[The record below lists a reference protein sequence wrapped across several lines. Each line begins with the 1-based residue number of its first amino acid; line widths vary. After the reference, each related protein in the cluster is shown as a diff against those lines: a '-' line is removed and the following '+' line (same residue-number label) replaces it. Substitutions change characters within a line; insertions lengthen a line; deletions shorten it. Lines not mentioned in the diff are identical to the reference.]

1 MSIPERNWQ
10 IDKINIF
17 FCFYFAV
24 LFAKKTNFGVFLE
37 AASITL
43 RAAFFLCKA
52 TSKKKSPSWSLSLGT
67 RVHDSPTGVLFSSR
81 HIIGRLDMV
90 AWVRTRSNGRRTHWG
105 RHILL
110 VNFPPRASSTR
121 HAHWIIEDT
130 VKRGVNIGLLLLAGT
145 KEGGF
150 PSVF

>member
-1 MSIPERNWQ
+1 
-10 IDKINIF
+10 
-17 FCFYFAV
+17 
-24 LFAKKTNFGVFLE
+24 
-37 AASITL
+37 
-43 RAAFFLCKA
+43 
-52 TSKKKSPSWSLSLGT
+52 
-67 RVHDSPTGVLFSSR
+67 
-81 HIIGRLDMV
+81 MV

-150 PSVF
+150 PSFLVLMFSSLSRKQITARRPVLEWGCCAGVALLQ